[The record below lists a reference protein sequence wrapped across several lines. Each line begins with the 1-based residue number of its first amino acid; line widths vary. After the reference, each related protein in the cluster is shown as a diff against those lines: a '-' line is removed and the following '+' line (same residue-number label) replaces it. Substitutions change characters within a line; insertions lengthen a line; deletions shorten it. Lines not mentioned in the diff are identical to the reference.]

1 MFAMYRLVR
10 VASLGAAIGL
20 LVPAASAVMAQD
32 IAPLNDR
39 VQRLERSVNDLKAH
53 VLGGRPLPV
62 EPAAEVSGSAPD
74 NVSERADAAGLTVK
88 ISALEQE
95 MRNLTNRIEEM
106 DFKLRRIDSRMTK
119 LVEDVDFRLT
129 SIERN
134 MAAAPAQGADS
145 GTGTATGIGPEV
157 ANGQGA
163 IPQGTRVLGQVSPE
177 DVARLPQG
185 NAPAGTG
192 VSVQTVPPAAATQT
206 GSGGTRVAV
215 APAAQAGSQ
224 APGAPINQ
232 ALPSGEPRDAYIQ
245 AFGLL
250 QAKRF
255 EEAEQAFNAFL
266 AQHPEHEL
274 AGNAQ
279 YWLGESHYVRQDF
292 EAAASAF
299 LTGYQKYRTSTKAP
313 DNLLKLGIT
322 LVILDQK
329 PDACAVFNELSDRYP
344 TAASSIK
351 RRMQREREKAGC

>member
-1 MFAMYRLVR
+1 MIAVR
-10 VASLGAAIGL
+10 RSGRVVSILAAIGI

-53 VLGGRPLPV
+53 VLGGRPLAA
-62 EPAAEVSGSAPD
+62 PAPTDEATQATAPGT
-74 NVSERADAAGLTVK
+74 VSERADAAGLTVK

-95 MRNLTNRIEEM
+95 MQNLTNRIEEM

-134 MAAAPAQGADS
+134 LAAAPAPDAGSGSATAIAAGQTQG
-145 GTGTATGIGPEV
+145 
-157 ANGQGA
+157 ANGQG
-163 IPQGTRVLGQVSPE
+163 TRILGQVTQE
-177 DVARLPQG
+177 DVERLPQG
-185 NAPAGTG
+185 NAPAGSG
-192 VSVQTVPPAAATQT
+192 VSVQTVPAPGGASQNGTTGNQVAAA
-206 GSGGTRVAV
+206 
-215 APAAQAGSQ
+215 PA
-224 APGAPINQ
+224 APINQ

-245 AFGLL
+245 AFSLL

-255 EEAEQAFNAFL
+255 AESEQAFNAFL
-266 AQHPEHEL
+266 TQHPDHEL

-279 YWLGESHYVRQDF
+279 YWLGESHYVRQDY

-322 LVILDQK
+322 LVILNQK

>member
-1 MFAMYRLVR
+1 MIAGHRSGRFL
-10 VASLGAAIGL
+10 SLLAAIGI

-53 VLGGRPLPV
+53 VLGGRPLPDA
-62 EPAAEVSGSAPD
+62 PSGSASPPPSGQ
-74 NVSERADAAGLTVK
+74 VSERADAAGLTVK
-88 ISALEQE
+88 INALEQE
-95 MRNLTNRIEEM
+95 MRILTNRIEEF

-134 MAAAPAQGADS
+134 MAAAPPPGS
-145 GTGTATGIGPEV
+145 GNV
-157 ANGQGA
+157 AASGNGQASGST
-163 IPQGTRVLGQVSPE
+163 PQGTRVLGQVTPE

-185 NAPAGTG
+185 SAPAGTG
-192 VSVQTVPPAAATQT
+192 VTVQETTDNTRVAAATTAQT
-206 GSGGTRVAV
+206 
-215 APAAQAGSQ
+215 PA
-224 APGAPINQ
+224 APINQ
-232 ALPSGEPRDAYIQ
+232 AVPSGEPRDAYIQ
-245 AFGLL
+245 AFSLL
-250 QAKRF
+250 QTKRF
-255 EEAEQAFNAFL
+255 AEAEQAFTAFL

-279 YWLGESHYVRQDF
+279 YWLGESHYVRQDY

-351 RRMQREREKAGC
+351 RRMQREKDKAGC